1 MLHDFNNSKP
11 RKVYNGKNM
20 IEISKNE
27 SALIRKLDKSVPIRQ
42 TVKSKKHRGK
52 YFIEETYDVLKLLNY
67 VRDLLFNGK
76 EKSI

>member
-27 SALIRKLDKSVPIRQ
+27 SALIRKLDKSVSIRQ
-42 TVKSKKHRGK
+42 TVKSKKRRGK
-52 YFIEETYDVLKLLNY
+52 YFIEETYNTLKLLNY
-67 VRDLLFNGK
+67 VRDLIFNGK